1 MTVEVRCFRIYEN
14 ERGFDEYERYYD
26 FDGEFETYE
35 EAINWM
41 HKACG
46 NTSGE
51 QAFVFDVEVVGMGW
65 N

>member
-1 MTVEVRCFRIYEN
+1 MTVEVHCFRIFEN

-41 HKACG
+41 HKEIGRAH
-46 NTSGE
+46 
-51 QAFVFDVEVVGMGW
+51 V
-65 N
+65 